1 VYISSVT
8 TKTQPSYNLVHDT
21 EAAAALL
28 NPMRM
33 KILEHLKE
41 PDSASGL
48 ARKLNMNRQQLNYH
62 LKELEKN
69 KLLELVEE
77 KKKGNCIERIVRAT
91 AKAYL
96 ICMDTF
102 PEASADQVKDQFSS
116 TYLVAAAAQTI
127 REVATLQEAAAKAN
141 KKLSTFSLQAEL
153 SFTDPAA
160 LNAFTEE
167 LSDTVARLLTKYHAG
182 NDPNGRKYRFNLFA
196 HPTRSPKS

>member
-1 VYISSVT
+1 VT
-8 TKTQPSYNLVHDT
+8 TKTQPSYNLVHDA

-28 NPMRM
+28 SPMRM

-48 ARKLNMNRQQLNYH
+48 ARRLNMNRQQLNYH

-69 KLLELVEE
+69 KLLELVAE

-102 PEASADQVKDQFSS
+102 PEASPDQVKDQFSS
-116 TYLVAAAAQTI
+116 TYLVSAAARTI
-127 REVATLQEAAAKAN
+127 REVAALQEAAAKAN
-141 KKLSTFSLQAEL
+141 KKLSTFSLQAEA
-153 SFTDPAA
+153 SFADPAT

-167 LSDTVARLLTKYHAG
+167 LSATVARLLTKYHAG
-182 NDPNGRKYRFNLFA
+182 DDANARKYRFNLFA
-196 HPTRSPKS
+196 HPTRSAKS

>member
-1 VYISSVT
+1 MNTSI
-8 TKTQPSYNLVHDT
+8 QPSYNLVHDA

-28 NPMRM
+28 SPMRM
-33 KILEHLKE
+33 KILEHLRE

-69 KLLELVEE
+69 KLLELVAE

-91 AKAYL
+91 AKSYL

-102 PEASADQVKDQFSS
+102 PQPTADLLKDKFSS

-127 REVATLQEAAAKAN
+127 REVATMQELAAKEK

-153 SFTDPAA
+153 SFADPAA
-160 LNAFTEE
+160 LHAFTEE
-167 LSDTVARLLTKYHAG
+167 LSDTMARLITKYHAG
-182 NDPNGRKYRFNLFA
+182 NDPNARNYRFNVFA
-196 HPTRSPKS
+196 HPAKTAKT

>member
-1 VYISSVT
+1 M
-8 TKTQPSYNLVHDT
+8 HDAT
-21 EAAAALL
+21 VAAALL
-28 NPMRM
+28 SPMRI

-69 KLLELVEE
+69 KLVELVEE

-91 AKAYL
+91 AKSYV

-102 PEASADQVKDQFSS
+102 PEAGAGLLKDKFSS
-116 TYLVAAAAQTI
+116 TYLVAAAAHTI
-127 REVATLQEAAAKAN
+127 REVASLQELAAKEK
-141 KKLSTFSLQAEL
+141 KKLSTFSMQAEL
-153 SFTDPAA
+153 SFADPDA

-167 LSDTVARLLTKYHAG
+167 LSAAMARLITKYHAG
-182 NDPNGRKYRFNLFA
+182 NEEGARAYRFNVFA
-196 HPTRSPKS
+196 HPALKPAS

>member
-1 VYISSVT
+1 M
-8 TKTQPSYNLVHDT
+8 QPSYNLVRDA

-28 NPMRM
+28 SPMRM

-96 ICMDTF
+96 ICLDTF
-102 PEASADQVKDQFSS
+102 PEANAGLVKDQFSS

-141 KKLSTFSLQAEL
+141 KKLSTFSLQAEA
-153 SFTDPAA
+153 SFADPAA
-160 LNAFTEE
+160 LNAFTTE

-182 NDPNGRKYRFNLFA
+182 DDPNARKYRFNLFA
-196 HPTRSPKS
+196 HPTSATKS